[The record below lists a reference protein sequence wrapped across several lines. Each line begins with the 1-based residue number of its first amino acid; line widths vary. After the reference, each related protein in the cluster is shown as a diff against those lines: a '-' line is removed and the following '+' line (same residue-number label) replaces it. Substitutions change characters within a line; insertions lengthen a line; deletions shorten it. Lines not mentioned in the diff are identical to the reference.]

1 VLARI
6 PLLVPL
12 YIVLSALMVAW
23 NVLLAGRI
31 AQLRGAPRRF
41 AAASAL
47 AGLLVAPAAIVAIAA
62 ASTVYGR
69 ALQPVA
75 WVWPAT
81 TLLFVF
87 QAIYATSRGLVT
99 PFFGIPIVLY
109 DIVIAAVALSKY
121 IVLRGGTPPP
131 YVLALAAAQA
141 NALGIV
147 FGASAL
153 WKTYLQVPLLAPAL
167 PAHWR
172 TTALARVVLGTI
184 AIVVTGFVL
193 VEVPDGLAAV
203 RSYSRYAEE
212 RPQERPEGDF
222 AIGIKI
228 LPELGAQP
236 SAHALQND
244 TALVRL
250 LGADVISV
258 SLRPEGVRPA
268 VLDSLSRSLDL
279 IRTDETIIVVTLGYN
294 DDARQQLQTSRER
307 YLRARLRDV
316 DILTR
321 SLRPNIVIPA
331 ADPYGR
337 GATTLGLQSFEFW
350 QDYFTRTSQ
359 RIHGI
364 RPATKVAYIA
374 SSYGVRDSTLYAWA
388 ATRGSPVDVLGF
400 SLFPGFDGA
409 ATLDTRI
416 RVAQRWLRQHGD
428 PPKEHWVLAAGGFP
442 GAHGERSQEL
452 SIWAVTAWAT
462 TQPAIK
468 GLVVFEAGDYD
479 AIRGLRAPD
488 RRLRPAVNAVSRAK
502 RGLREAAQ

>member
-1 VLARI
+1 VLPRI

-12 YIVLSALMVAW
+12 YVLLSALMLAW

-62 ASTVYGR
+62 SSTVYGR

-81 TLLFVF
+81 TMLFLF
-87 QAIYATSRGLVT
+87 QAVYATSRGLVT
-99 PFFGIPIVLY
+99 PFFGVPIVLY

-147 FGASAL
+147 FGSSAL
-153 WKTYLQVPLLAPAL
+153 WKTYLQIPLLAPAL

-203 RSYSRYAEE
+203 RSYPRYANE

-222 AIGIKI
+222 AIGVKI
-228 LPELGAQP
+228 LPELSAPP

-244 TALVRL
+244 TALIRL

-258 SLRPEGVRPA
+258 SLKPDGVR
-268 VLDSLSRSLDL
+268 VIVMDSLNRAIDL
-279 IRTDETIIVVTLGYN
+279 MRTDATVIVVTLGYG
-294 DDARQQLQTSRER
+294 DDARQQLANSRER
-307 YLRARLRDV
+307 YIRARVEDV
-316 DILTR
+316 DRITR
-321 SLRPNIVIPA
+321 GLRPNIVIPA
-331 ADPYGR
+331 VDPYGT
-337 GATTLGLQSFEFW
+337 GATTLGIQPPEFW
-350 QDYFTRTSQ
+350 QDYFTRTAQ
-359 RIHGI
+359 AIHRV
-364 RPATKVAYIA
+364 RPATRVAYSA
-374 SSYGVRDSTLYAWA
+374 SSYGMRDSVLYAWA
-388 ATRGSPVDVLGF
+388 ATRGSPIDILGF

-428 PPKEHWVLAAGGFP
+428 PPKDHWVLAAGGFP

-468 GLVVFEAGDYD
+468 GLVVYEAGDYD

-502 RGLREAAQ
+502 RGLREATQ